1 MKLTMPIGT
10 SRNHDHDHDDVTHE
24 RALAMVSAVK
34 AVARNIGFV
43 NIMYIS

>member
-1 MKLTMPIGT
+1 MKLTMPVGT
-10 SRNHDHDHDDVTHE
+10 SRDDHDDVTHE